1 MLDNPLWIV
10 ALLVMI
16 SVLVAAHEYGHY
28 LFARLFGMDVEE
40 FAIGFGRPKW
50 VWRRKNGTE
59 FTFRPIPLGGF
70 VRIKG
75 MEPQPD
81 GGEVNV
87 PGGFYSRPPIQRL
100 MVLFAGPLFSILFG
114 VLVLIGVFWAQG
126 KEERVNEPVLGVV
139 APNRAAAL
147 AGLKA
152 GDRIVSLDGKPVA
165 SFFDIVAYVR
175 TRPEQAIAIEYEREG
190 RRETTTAVP
199 KLEEA
204 PSPVLAPNL
213 EFTGE
218 MKVQAKLGAAP
229 KTERRPVGFG
239 EALGMALTMP
249 IEVAKSLFGLV
260 QQPSRIQEEVG
271 GPGTVALLTHEAL
284 ARGLG
289 TLLLLTGMLS
299 ISLGYLN
306 LLPIPQFDGGQMVV
320 ALIEMIR
327 RGKRLSL
334 AIQTGISYVGAALIL
349 LLIVY
354 VISLDVSRLSQAQGG
369 SAAPA
374 PAQQR

>member
-16 SVLVAAHEYGHY
+16 SVLVAAHEFGHY
-28 LFARLFGMDVEE
+28 LFARMFGMDVEE

-81 GGEVNV
+81 GGEVRIKN
-87 PGGFYSRPPIQRL
+87 GFYSRPPIQRL
-100 MVLFAGPLFSILFG
+100 LVLFAGPLFSILFG
-114 VLVLIGVFWAQG
+114 VLILIGVFWAQG
-126 KEERVNEPVLGVV
+126 KEERVNEPVLGTV

-152 GDRIVSLDGKPVA
+152 GDRIVRLDGQPVA
-165 SFFDIVAYVR
+165 TFFDIVSYVR
-175 TRPEQAIAIEYEREG
+175 TRPEQEIVVEYQRDGKLER
-190 RRETTTAVP
+190 TVAVP
-199 KLEEA
+199 KLEDA

-218 MKVQAKLGAAP
+218 MKMQAKLGAAP
-229 KTERRPVGFG
+229 KVERRAVGFG
-239 EALGMALTMP
+239 EAIAMAFTMP
-249 IEVAKSLFGLV
+249 IEVAKSLVGLV
-260 QQPSRIQEEVG
+260 RQPSRIQEEVG
-271 GPGTVALLTHEAL
+271 GPGTVALLTHEAV

-320 ALIEMIR
+320 ALIEMLR

-354 VISLDVSRLSQAQGG
+354 VISLDVGRLSQARSG
-369 SAAPA
+369 SAPV
-374 PAQQR
+374 PAQSR